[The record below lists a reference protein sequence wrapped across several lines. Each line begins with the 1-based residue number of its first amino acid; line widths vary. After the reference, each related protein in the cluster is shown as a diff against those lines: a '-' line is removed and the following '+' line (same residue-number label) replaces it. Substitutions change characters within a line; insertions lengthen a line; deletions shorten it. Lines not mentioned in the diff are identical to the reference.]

1 MNVTFPFV
9 MTGVV
14 THGNHLG
21 TGIEMPTAN
30 IVPNED
36 ITGLKFGVYYSV
48 LKVDGVS
55 YKAITNLGIKPTVK
69 SDGLINA
76 ESFIYDFEG
85 DIYGKEITV
94 KLLEFKRPEIKFSSF
109 EELSVM
115 MHKDLEDGK
124 NYRSV

>member
-9 MTGVV
+9 ITGVV

-21 TGIEMPTAN
+21 TGIKMPTAN

-36 ITGLKFGVYYSV
+36 ITGLEYGVYYSV

-55 YKAITNLGIKPTVK
+55 YKAITNLGTKPTVK

-94 KLLEFKRPEIKFSSF
+94 ELLKFKRPEIKFSSF
-109 EELSVM
+109 EELSGM